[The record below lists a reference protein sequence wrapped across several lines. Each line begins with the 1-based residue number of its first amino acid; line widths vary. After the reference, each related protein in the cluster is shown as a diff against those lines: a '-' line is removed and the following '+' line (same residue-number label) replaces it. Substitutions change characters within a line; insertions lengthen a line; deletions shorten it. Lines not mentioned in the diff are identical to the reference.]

1 MTVLPLVRRRPA
13 SVRISLPH
21 GGTAQLRPLG
31 DGESTPLLEVFAAMS
46 SESRASRYLTA
57 MPRLPDSF
65 VRTLSATDGL
75 VHVGWLASVDG
86 RPAGIGRYVRMSE
99 DPCTV
104 DLAFEVVDAQQ
115 RRGLGAALLDTITTV
130 AADHGVRR
138 LRATAL
144 PENRASLRLLSR
156 LGIPMSF
163 DDGVMEGS
171 APLRLLD
178 PPRID
183 RRAVLELS
191 RLSAPA
197 PAEPVWTVP
206 CAAAH

>member
-1 MTVLPLVRRRPA
+1 
-13 SVRISLPH
+13 
-21 GGTAQLRPLG
+21 
-31 DGESTPLLEVFAAMS
+31 LLEVFAGMS
-46 SESRASRYLTA
+46 AGSRASRYLTA

-86 RPAGIGRYVRMSE
+86 RPAGIGRYVRMSG

-104 DLAFEVVDAQQ
+104 DLAFEVVDEQQ

-156 LGIPMSF
+156 LGIPMTF
-163 DDGVMEGS
+163 ADGVMEGC

-178 PPRID
+178 PARID
-183 RRAVLELS
+183 RRAVVALA
-191 RLSAPA
+191 RISAPA
-197 PAEPVWTVP
+197 AAEPVWTLP
-206 CAAAH
+206 CAAAAH